1 MQRQAIAGAH
11 NTLITYEEQTYINFS
26 TFDAG
31 DAFTLAG
38 AIITSGV
45 TFVSGEFF
53 TASCQ
58 VVCDD
63 TQYITDDA
71 GNVYFLV
78 NQFITNSTSVPNRSS
93 L

>member
-11 NTLITYEEQTYINFS
+11 NTLIIYEGWMYINFT

-38 AIITSGV
+38 VTITSDV
-45 TFVSGEFF
+45 TVVTGEYF
-53 TASCQ
+53 TSSCQ
-58 VVCDD
+58 VLCDN
-63 TQYITDDA
+63 TQYITDDQ

-78 NQFITNSTSVPNRSS
+78 NQFITYSTSVPNRA
-93 L
+93 

>member
-1 MQRQAIAGAH
+1 MMQRQAIAGAH
-11 NTLITYEEQTYINFS
+11 NTLITYEEQTYINFT

-38 AIITSGV
+38 ASITEDV
-45 TFVSGEFF
+45 TFVSGEYF

-63 TQYITDDA
+63 TQYITDDQ

-78 NQFITNSTSVPNRSS
+78 NQFITYSTSVPNRA
-93 L
+93 